1 MRNYTIILLSAIL
14 ILLIT
19 DKGSFLFWTGLISP
33 NSKFCFAVIFGTKMV
48 LKEVP
53 LRMEIVIFYSPL
65 LNLSSKSSLKGQEV
79 WLYSTYNNC
88 VCLQYLSNT
97 QRKGLSAVPQKCN
110 VRVRDHCLSD
120 CHHFRYHD
128 HHCFCA
134 GFLDGAVWMRF
145 GGVHVHAP
153 AKGEKSPIIP
163 SDRLQNEPFGA
174 PSHPPLLIWE
184 GENDTEKLLFISHAI
199 IHSPVSQT
207 SWGQRSM
214 PRWREMAQT
223 LIFTGHD
230 TAPQCF
236 HSLTCASCN
245 RGILPLFIWTQDK
258 ATWMKGNSNNQK
270 RSTED
275 DFSREGMY

>member
-33 NSKFCFAVIFGTKMV
+33 NSKFCFAVIFWDKNGFEGTV
-48 LKEVP
+48 S

-65 LNLSSKSSLKGQEV
+65 LKLSSKSSLKGQEV

-97 QRKGLSAVPQKCN
+97 LARFLWKGLSAVPQKWN
-110 VRVRDHCLSD
+110 VRVRDH
-120 CHHFRYHD
+120 FRYHD
-128 HHCFCA
+128 HQCFCA
-134 GFLDGAVWMRF
+134 GFLGGVVWMRF
-145 GGVHVHAP
+145 GDVHVHTP

-207 SWGQRSM
+207 SWGQHSM

-258 ATWMKGNSNNQK
+258 VTWMKGNSNNQK
-270 RSTED
+270 RSVED